1 MKKVTKQLSLF
12 DVLEMRRTEI
22 NLVGKKS
29 THPAVAAKKDIKA
42 ANEKI
47 LREEHALTPEQLESL
62 YASDKEES
70 WWKK

>member
-1 MKKVTKQLSLF
+1 MKTKQLSLF
-12 DVLEMRRTEI
+12 DVLEMRRIET

-62 YASDKEES
+62 YASDREES
-70 WWKK
+70 WWQK